1 MAQIKNNTNKKRV
14 EPRLNGPS
22 KRPQNKTNL
31 TAQRRK
37 PLKRR
42 KQKPRGFINRSL
54 RFLFYWF
61 TVIGIW
67 GGIAAAC
74 IIGFYALR
82 MPSADSWVVPDRPP
96 NVKILANNGALVANR
111 GITGGEAVNLHNMS
125 PYLPRAVVAIED
137 RRFYSHFGMDPIG
150 FSRAMLANI
159 KAKRL
164 VQGGSS
170 LTQQLAKNLFLS
182 PQRTVERKVQEV
194 LLAFWL
200 EHEYSKDQILEMY
213 LNRVYFGSGAYG
225 AEAASRRYFNKSVRD
240 INLKEAATLA
250 GLLKAPSRLS
260 PARNPKLADQRAKLV
275 LAAMRDTGAIKPT
288 EMARALES
296 KPVQSDAFWTGSEH
310 YVADRIM
317 SDIKALLGNIDE
329 DIIVDSTLDMK
340 LQAHAEAVI
349 RKKIIQNR
357 KTKNVTQ
364 GAFVAIDPAGGV
376 VAMVGGH
383 SYAGS
388 QFDRAS
394 EAKRQPGSTFKP
406 FVYLAALEQGM
417 TPQSMRNDAPVKI
430 GSWRPENYGGHY
442 YGRVDLTTSL
452 AKSLNS
458 VAAQLAQEVGAKR
471 IIKVAQRLGIQS
483 QLQANASLALG
494 TSEVTLLELTGAYVP
509 FANGGYRALPHF
521 IKRITT
527 AKGKV
532 LYENTGGGAA
542 RVINS
547 EAMSMMNY
555 MMSRTLEEGTA
566 KKAKLSFPAAGK
578 TGTSQKSRD
587 AWFIGYTAHYTAGVW
602 FGNDNGAPMKKV
614 TGGALP
620 AEAWK
625 DFMLPAHKG
634 LPAASL
640 FGHWEPVEKIPQ
652 PSTPE
657 LAPQEG
663 DQLIGQIGEDGV
675 LRPPKDLVNTSS
687 APKRKTIM
695 DILLGN

>member
-1 MAQIKNNTNKKRV
+1 MKRRV
-14 EPRLNGPS
+14 EPKLDGPA
-22 KRPQNKTNL
+22 RPKSTNTGL

-37 PLKRR
+37 SSKKRGR
-42 KQKPRGFINRSL
+42 KPR
-54 RFLFYWF
+54 RFLSRAIRFILYWC
-61 TVIGIW
+61 TVVGIW

-82 MPSADSWVVPDRPP
+82 MPSADNWIVPDRPP
-96 NVKILANNGALVANR
+96 NVKILASNGALVANR
-111 GITGGEAVNLHNMS
+111 GVTGGEAVSLHTMS

-150 FSRAMLANI
+150 FTRAMIANV

-182 PQRTVERKVQEV
+182 PERTVERKVQEV

-200 EHEYSKDQILEMY
+200 EHKYSKDQILEMY

-225 AEAASRRYFNKSVRD
+225 AEAASRRYFNKSARD
-240 INLKEAATLA
+240 INLKESATLA

-275 LAAMRDTGAIKPT
+275 LAAMRDTGAIKQT
-288 EMARALES
+288 EMTRALQS

-317 SDIKALLGNIDE
+317 TDIKSLLGNIEE
-329 DIIVDSTLDMK
+329 DIIVDSTLDLK

-349 RKKIIQNR
+349 RKKIIRNR
-357 KTKNVTQ
+357 KEKNVTQ
-364 GAFVAIDPAGGV
+364 GAFVAINPSGGV

-394 EAKRQPGSTFKP
+394 GAKRQPGSTFKP

-417 TPQSMRNDAPVKI
+417 TPQSTRNDAPVKI

-471 IIKVAQRLGIQS
+471 IIKVAQRLGVKS
-483 QLQANASLALG
+483 ELQANASLALG

-527 AKGKV
+527 TNGKV
-532 LYENTGGGAA
+532 LYENTGNGGA
-542 RVINS
+542 RVIKP

-602 FGNDNGAPMKKV
+602 FGNDNSAPMKKV

-634 LPAASL
+634 LAAASL
-640 FGHWEPVEKIPQ
+640 PGHWEPVQNIPQ
-652 PSTPE
+652 PS
-657 LAPQEG
+657 APQLKPNEG
-663 DQLIGQIGEDGV
+663 DILIGEIGADGV
-675 LRPPKDLVNTSS
+675 LRPPQDLVKTS
-687 APKRKTIM
+687 ATPKRKTIM